1 MFRDI
6 GHMDRYDGRK
16 VTFHSTVF
24 ADHGRIITIEVNER
38 NAVIED
44 ADMMREIG
52 EFFLKAAAD
61 RERGS

>member
-1 MFRDI
+1 M
-6 GHMDRYDGRK
+6 
-16 VTFHSTVF
+16 TFHSTVF